1 MSDSSLSSRDLVTT
15 EWLERNLD
23 RDGIRILD
31 ATVVLDIDTW
41 EANTGKDTYDQG
53 HIPGA
58 GFIDLIEELSDAA
71 ADAALPRGVRAYKLP
86 AAEQFSAAIAAYGI
100 DNETDVVAY
109 DTMGGMW
116 AARLWWML
124 RAFGHDRVAVLDGGW
139 AKWESEERPVSTD
152 VPEFAPAAKFEA
164 VLRPELLATKEQVTK
179 ISEEGGSCLVHALSP
194 EMFTGE
200 EQAALRRPG
209 RIPGSV
215 NVPFFSV
222 YDDDGTFRSPDEIR
236 ELFSEALSAQ
246 PERVVTYCG
255 GGIAASSD
263 ALALAL
269 IGVDAAVYDGSLVEW
284 SADEDLPLETGSL
297 PVDQS
302 ESTV

>member
-1 MSDSSLSSRDLVTT
+1 MSETSLSSRDLVTT
-15 EWLERNLD
+15 EWLESNLD
-23 RDGIRILD
+23 GEGLRILD

-41 EANTGKDTYDQG
+41 EANSGKVTYDQG

-58 GFIDLIEELSDAA
+58 SFIDLIAELSDTS
-71 ADAALPRGVRAYKLP
+71 ADAALPQGVRAYKLP
-86 AAEQFSAAIAAYGI
+86 DAEQFAQAIAAHGI
-100 DNETDVVAY
+100 DNETDVVTY
-109 DTMGGMW
+109 DTTGGMW
-116 AARLWWML
+116 AARLWWLL
-124 RAFGHDRVAVLDGGW
+124 RVFGHDRVAVLDGGW
-139 AKWESEERPVSTD
+139 AKWEAEQRPVSTE
-152 VPEFAPAAKFEA
+152 VPSVVPAPKFEA
-164 VLRPELLATKEQVTK
+164 TLRPELLATKEEVAK

-200 EQAALRRPG
+200 EQAALPRAG

-222 YDDDGTFRSPDEIR
+222 YDEDGTFRSPDELR
-236 ELFSEALSAQ
+236 ELFSDALSDD
-246 PERVVTYCG
+246 PDRVVTYCG

-284 SADEDLPLETGSL
+284 TADESLPLETGSR
-297 PVDQS
+297 
-302 ESTV
+302 